1 MIGLR
6 GDVFKLLAYRFRVG
20 GQKERARGFPI
31 PS

>member
-6 GDVFKLLAYRFRVG
+6 GDVFKLLAYRFRVV
-20 GQKERARGFPI
+20 GQNERARGFPI